1 MAMTHVTN
9 ALQIHGGNGFSR
21 DTRVERLFRD
31 IKLTRIY
38 EGTNQMQRLIFARQI
53 ARRA

>member
-1 MAMTHVTN
+1 MAMTQLTN
-9 ALQIHGGNGFSR
+9 ALQIHGGKVFSR